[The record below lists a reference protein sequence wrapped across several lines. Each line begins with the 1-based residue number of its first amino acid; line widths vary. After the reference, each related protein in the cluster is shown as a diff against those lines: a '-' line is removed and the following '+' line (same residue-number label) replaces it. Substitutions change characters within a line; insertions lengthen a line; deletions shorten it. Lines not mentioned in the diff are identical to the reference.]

1 MMHFYELIQKRRSVR
16 VFRPLPVEED
26 KLAKILEA
34 ARLAPSAGNLQAYE
48 IYAVAGEDARKALA
62 RAAYGQDFIA
72 AAPIVLVFCAHPAR
86 SEPRYGLRGRDLY
99 AIQDATIACCWAML
113 AAVDQGLAT
122 VWVGSFDP
130 EEARNLIGAPEG
142 QLPVAMLPIGYPG
155 EDPPAKP
162 RRELDD
168 LIHRVG

>member
-1 MMHFYELIQKRRSVR
+1 MDFNELIQKRRSVR
-16 VFRPLPVEED
+16 VFCTSQVEDE

-48 IYAVAGEDARKALA
+48 LYLVVGENERSALA

-72 AAPIVLVFCAHPAR
+72 AAPVVLVFCSHPAR
-86 SEPRYGLRGRDLY
+86 SEPRYGRRGRDLY
-99 AIQDATIACCWAML
+99 AVQDATIACCWAML
-113 AAVDQGLAT
+113 AASDQGLAT

-130 EEARNLIGAPEG
+130 EEVRHVIGAPDG

-155 EDPPAKP
+155 ENPPAKP
-162 RRELDD
+162 RRD
-168 LIHRVG
+168 LADLVHRVE